1 MPPMFRKL
9 PASWA
14 FCALAVASLT
24 GCSAGSATETTTQNV
39 AALSHD
45 DVAHSL
51 VLFQDLVDRFVPL
64 VGMHSFEGLA
74 IVARQLGCILMET
87 GEEGVYLLECDRMD
101 VRGEPFTLQCELTF
115 WQADIPVSDPADAN
129 GLCAEGNAYGLHSDS
144 RFVLHFQLG
153 EHGVEGAG
161 DLELMVGDQI
171 VRLAGTDLRLRT
183 IVDGPETEL
192 AASFVA
198 GQVMIELENS
208 EGVFATAQAALAGS
222 MAVVAF
228 DEPFRDLQ
236 QFLLR

>member
-1 MPPMFRKL
+1 MFRKL

-14 FCALAVASLT
+14 FCALAVAGLT
-24 GCSAGSATETTTQNV
+24 GCGAGSATETTTQNV

-74 IVARQLGCILMET
+74 
-87 GEEGVYLLECDRMD
+87 ECDRMD

>member
-1 MPPMFRKL
+1 MFTKL
-9 PASWA
+9 PAAWT
-14 FCALAVASLT
+14 FCALAVAGLT
-24 GCSAGSATETTTQNV
+24 GCSAGSAPETTTQTV

-45 DVAHSL
+45 NVAHSL
-51 VLFQDLVDRFVPL
+51 VLFQDLVDRVVPL

-74 IVARQLGCILMET
+74 IVARQMGCILIET

-129 GLCAEGNAYGLHSDS
+129 GLCAEGNAYGLHSDA
-144 RFVLHFQLG
+144 RFILHFQVG

-171 VRLAGTDLRLRT
+171 VRLTGTDLRLRT
-183 IVDGPETEL
+183 IADGPETDL

-198 GQVMIELENS
+198 GQLTIAFMNG
-208 EGVFATAQAALAGS
+208 EGVYATAQGALAGAS
-222 MAVVAF
+222 AVIAF
-228 DEPFRDLQ
+228 DAPFDDLQ
-236 QFLLR
+236 QFSLR